1 MMSGLPTEVLLQIW
15 ALADVNGD
23 DRLDLRGY
31 LLCCWLVR
39 RGVQNPNPN
48 PHPNPTQAQALTL
61 TLTLTLSLTRC
72 SAACRSSYRRPPR
85 CRPSCSHRPPPRWRR
100 RPSRDP

>member
-15 ALADVNGD
+15 ALADLDGD

-48 PHPNPTQAQALTL
+48 PHPNPH
-61 TLTLTLSLTRC
+61 
-72 SAACRSSYRRPPR
+72 PNPN
-85 CRPSCSHRPPPRWRR
+85 PNPNP
-100 RPSRDP
+100 

>member
-39 RGVQNPNPN
+39 RG
-48 PHPNPTQAQALTL
+48 TL
-61 TLTLTLSLTRC
+61 TLTLTLPLS
-72 SAACRSSYRRPPR
+72 P
-85 CRPSCSHRPPPRWRR
+85 
-100 RPSRDP
+100 